1 MCIRDRSKDREAAL
15 RESEFG
21 LRRESDGLARELV
34 KRTERLEE
42 IASVQQRVQ
51 DELTQAN
58 TTISAKTHKSRE
70 LQNAVEELT
79 VRLDEKTKSSDAA
92 IAALRDLRLDHHA
105 AKEQLVSTNARLQS
119 IEHDQTSQK
128 SLYEDTIKRRADEI
142 LALKTQIEQ
151 LTTQL
156 RIKDSMEQHFDEEL
170 SLIHI

>member
-1 MCIRDRSKDREAAL
+1 MCIRDR
-15 RESEFG
+15 
-21 LRRESDGLARELV
+21 
-34 KRTERLEE
+34 
-42 IASVQQRVQ
+42 
-51 DELTQAN
+51 AN

-105 AKEQLVSTNARLQS
+105 AKEHLVSANARLQS

-156 RIKDSMEQHFDEEL
+156 RIKDTMEQHFDEESSGLRQALETERERNSCLLYTSPSPRDATL
-170 SLIHI
+170 SRMPSSA